1 MPSYNNLDFRIVYY
15 FVLKWNERNGNR
27 KELNIDDIL
36 NDTNSPAK
44 IFTLDRNLF
53 SKYLEDMKSAEFIL
67 LNRTAGL
74 NTIELKKQNYT
85 ITELFKDYFKE
96 DGQ

>member
-1 MPSYNNLDFRIVYY
+1 
-15 FVLKWNERNGNR
+15 
-27 KELNIDDIL
+27 
-36 NDTNSPAK
+36 
-44 IFTLDRNLF
+44 
-53 SKYLEDMKSAEFIL
+53 MKSAEFIL